1 MATKYAL
8 SLQVVS
14 RVLPIFC
21 TRLVRSVACINF
33 RNKLFARIDIV
44 RETMSLQ
51 THKVFICLRKT
62 FNNELTVNS
71 IPLLDRLEP
80 DHSPFRFD
88 NKNIAV
94 EKEQCEF

>member
-1 MATKYAL
+1 
-8 SLQVVS
+8 
-14 RVLPIFC
+14 
-21 TRLVRSVACINF
+21 
-33 RNKLFARIDIV
+33 
-44 RETMSLQ
+44 MSLL